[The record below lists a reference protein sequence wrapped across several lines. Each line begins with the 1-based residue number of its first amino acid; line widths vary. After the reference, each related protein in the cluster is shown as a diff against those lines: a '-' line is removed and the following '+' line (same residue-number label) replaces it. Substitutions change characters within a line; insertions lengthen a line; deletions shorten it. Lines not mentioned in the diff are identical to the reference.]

1 MHFSIGPVEF
11 SLGATRLKANI
22 EEAQTLLNMQIA
34 ADCDPLI
41 PFRGGAL
48 RGSLRYPEGIEG
60 GVIEWNTP
68 YAHYQYMG
76 EVYGPNI
83 PIRDADGNITG
94 WFSPPSK
101 EPTGRPLTYQ
111 QPGTTGHWFEVAKE
125 IHKEEWL
132 QIVRETLGKR

>member
-1 MHFSIGPVEF
+1 MQIAIGNVDIELNT
-11 SLGATRLKANI
+11 SRLDENLK
-22 EEAQTLLNMQIA
+22 EAQRLLNMQVA

-83 PIRDADGNITG
+83 PIRDAEGNITG

-111 QPGTTGHWFEVAKE
+111 QPGTTSKWFEVAKE
-125 IHKEEWL
+125 QHKEDW
-132 QIVRETLGKR
+132 VRLVQETVGKR